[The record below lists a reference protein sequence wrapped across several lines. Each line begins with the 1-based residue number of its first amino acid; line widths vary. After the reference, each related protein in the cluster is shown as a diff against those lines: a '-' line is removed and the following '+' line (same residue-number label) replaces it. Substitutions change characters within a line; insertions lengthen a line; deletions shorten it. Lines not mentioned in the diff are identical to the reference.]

1 MSEEEELIIISGPK
15 RTTAARSEPDNSMDT
30 VYDTA
35 RALIDAAE
43 LANTPIVFQPL
54 DHTPQDPES

>member
-15 RTTAARSEPDNSMDT
+15 RGVSARGESSEENIYDVAAALIEAAR
-30 VYDTA
+30 
-35 RALIDAAE
+35 

-54 DHTPQDPES
+54 DHTPADPES